1 MDIFVSP
8 PKEAEVPLDKV
19 WKLNIVI
26 YGLIDAFR
34 TWYFNVREVLSKNGI
49 FVRMIY
55 QFLFMIVMEN
65 CKSYMCPSWW
75 FLFGVRESFTKNIF
89 AHSMVFRYIGLNL
102 QENER
107 VIYTLTKPNML
118 SPRKLQ
124 QFPMK
129 ENFIKA
135 KHILIMNWKSL
146 ELRSVKLVCWS
157 N

>member
-1 MDIFVSP
+1 
-8 PKEAEVPLDKV
+8 
-19 WKLNIVI
+19 
-26 YGLIDAFR
+26 
-34 TWYFNVREVLSKNGI
+34 
-49 FVRMIY
+49 
-55 QFLFMIVMEN
+55 
-65 CKSYMCPSWW
+65 
-75 FLFGVRESFTKNIF
+75 
-89 AHSMVFRYIGLNL
+89 MVFRYIGLNL

-107 VIYTLTKPNML
+107 VIYTLTKPNMF